1 MLTRFKERV
10 QSLLATEAKVL
21 HRYGFTPNKISAMG
35 ILFAFLAACS
45 YWAWAWGQN
54 NLFILLG
61 ALFFLGSGFW
71 DALDGVMA
79 RLHGETTVFGGFLD
93 SLLDRYADALIFIA
107 LIASG
112 LCDPISGSGALVGSL
127 LVSYARARAEAT
139 GIRMETVGFAER
151 AERIIILTGAS
162 LLGTFHPEVI
172 GWSITILAVLTN
184 LTVLQRT
191 IYFYNA
197 SKHQKS

>member
-10 QSLLATEAKVL
+10 QSLLTTEAKLL

-45 YWAWAWGQN
+45 YWAWEQN
-54 NLFILLG
+54 NLFLLLG
-61 ALFFLGSGFW
+61 ALFFLVSGFW

-79 RLHGETTVFGGFLD
+79 RLHGETTLFGGFLD
-93 SLLDRYADALIFIA
+93 SLLDRYADALIFTA

-112 LCDPISGSGALVGSL
+112 LCDPISGAGALVGSL

-139 GIRMETVGFAER
+139 GIQMETVGFAER

-172 GWSITILAVLTN
+172 AWSIMILAVLTN

-197 SKHQKS
+197 SKHEES

>member
-10 QSLLATEAKVL
+10 QSLLTAEAKLL
-21 HRYGFTPNKISAMG
+21 HQYGFTPNKISAMG

-45 YWAWAWGQN
+45 YWAWAWEQN
-54 NLFILLG
+54 NLFILFG
-61 ALFFLGSGFW
+61 AIFFVVSGLW

-79 RLHGETTVFGGFLD
+79 RLYGEATIFGGFLD

-107 LIASG
+107 LIASR
-112 LCDPISGSGALVGSL
+112 LCEPISGFGALVGSL

-162 LLGTFHPEVI
+162 FIGTFNPEAI
-172 GWSITILAVLTN
+172 SWSIMILAVLTN

-197 SKHQKS
+197 SKHKES